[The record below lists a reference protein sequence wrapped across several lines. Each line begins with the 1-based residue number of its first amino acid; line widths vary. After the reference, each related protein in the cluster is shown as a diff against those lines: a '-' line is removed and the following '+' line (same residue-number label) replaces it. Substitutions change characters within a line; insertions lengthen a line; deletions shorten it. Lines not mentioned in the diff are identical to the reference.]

1 MPREN
6 MNEAKST
13 TNDLLDA
20 IESAYKK
27 GGMRGVI
34 QGGRQFG
41 LTDRTTVDDA
51 LDNFDAMFDKGDQG
65 YAAKEIKKFIK
76 PQDYAK
82 YRTKMEST
90 KMDGENLNEKV
101 DIDGRTRAYR
111 ETVMRLEHS
120 RKLREQ
126 RAKAM
131 RESKWAGIYNDG
143 SGNGA
148 FVPEPVD
155 LNFHEAMKVV
165 EKYRALREKKKV
177 LMGKTH
183 ESLEAAVAMENG
195 KYSMSEE
202 ELSPKQKEYRAFFQK
217 ALKKFGASSPDKLDD
232 ADKKKLF
239 NYVKANWKG

>member
-51 LDNFDAMFDKGDQG
+51 FDNFDAMFDKSDQR

-82 YRTKMEST
+82 YKTKMEST

-101 DIDGRTRAYR
+101 DIDGRTKAYR

-126 RAKAM
+126 RMKEM
-131 RESKWAGIYNDG
+131 KESKWGGLYDDG
-143 SGNGA
+143 SGKGA
-148 FVPEPVD
+148 YVPEPVD
-155 LNFHEAMKVV
+155 INFHEAMKVV

-183 ESLEAAVAMENG
+183 ESLEAAVQMNDEG
-195 KYSMSEE
+195 YVMDEE
-202 ELSPKQKEYRAFFQK
+202 KLSPKQREYRAFFDK
-217 ALKKFGASSPDKLDD
+217 ALKKFGASSPAKMDD
-232 ADKKKLF
+232 GKKKKF
-239 NYVKANWKG
+239 FDYVKANWKG